1 MFIYSVY
8 YYDDLNEKMASDKG
22 LVSAATFEEATEKW
36 LIIYTMGLLVQ
47 QSILLKHQKMVMPL
61 LRILMNFLNLLKL
74 ILRRKNKMMFAY
86 EVKSLSG
93 YSDDE
98 VEIDVGVISA
108 SSMADASKIIE
119 NYYEDLLI
127 SANLTY
133 LNRSSHNMVLLGRIK
148 DHFNITNTA
157 NS

>member
-1 MFIYSVY
+1 
-8 YYDDLNEKMASDKG
+8 
-22 LVSAATFEEATEKW
+22 
-36 LIIYTMGLLVQ
+36 
-47 QSILLKHQKMVMPL
+47 
-61 LRILMNFLNLLKL
+61 
-74 ILRRKNKMMFAY
+74 MMFAY

-98 VEIDVGVISA
+98 VEIDVGVMSA
-108 SSMADASKIIE
+108 SSMADAAKIIE

-133 LNRSSHNMVLLGRIK
+133 VDCSSRNMVLLDNVK
-148 DHFNITNTA
+148 NHFHLTEMV

>member
-1 MFIYSVY
+1 
-8 YYDDLNEKMASDKG
+8 
-22 LVSAATFEEATEKW
+22 
-36 LIIYTMGLLVQ
+36 
-47 QSILLKHQKMVMPL
+47 
-61 LRILMNFLNLLKL
+61 
-74 ILRRKNKMMFAY
+74 MMFAY

-98 VEIDVGVISA
+98 VEIDVGVMSA
-108 SSMADASKIIE
+108 SSMADAAKIIE

-133 LNRSSHNMVLLGRIK
+133 FNRSSHNMVLLGRIK
-148 DHFNITNTA
+148 DYFNITDTA

>member
-1 MFIYSVY
+1 
-8 YYDDLNEKMASDKG
+8 
-22 LVSAATFEEATEKW
+22 
-36 LIIYTMGLLVQ
+36 
-47 QSILLKHQKMVMPL
+47 
-61 LRILMNFLNLLKL
+61 
-74 ILRRKNKMMFAY
+74 MMFAY
-86 EVKSLSG
+86 EIKSLSG

-98 VEIDVGVISA
+98 VEIDIGVMSA
-108 SSMADASKIIE
+108 SSMADEAKIIE

-148 DHFNITNTA
+148 DHFNITDTA

>member
-1 MFIYSVY
+1 
-8 YYDDLNEKMASDKG
+8 
-22 LVSAATFEEATEKW
+22 
-36 LIIYTMGLLVQ
+36 
-47 QSILLKHQKMVMPL
+47 
-61 LRILMNFLNLLKL
+61 
-74 ILRRKNKMMFAY
+74 MMFAY

-98 VEIDVGVISA
+98 VEIDVGVMSA
-108 SSMADASKIIE
+108 SSMADAAKIIE

-133 LNRSSHNMVLLGRIK
+133 LDCSSRNMVLLDK
-148 DHFNITNTA
+148 VKEHFHLTSTA

>member
-1 MFIYSVY
+1 
-8 YYDDLNEKMASDKG
+8 
-22 LVSAATFEEATEKW
+22 
-36 LIIYTMGLLVQ
+36 
-47 QSILLKHQKMVMPL
+47 
-61 LRILMNFLNLLKL
+61 
-74 ILRRKNKMMFAY
+74 MMFAY
-86 EVKSLSG
+86 EIKSLSG

-98 VEIDVGVISA
+98 VEIDVGVMSA
-108 SSMADASKIIE
+108 SSMTDAAKIIE

-148 DHFNITNTA
+148 DHFNITDTA

>member
-1 MFIYSVY
+1 MI
-8 YYDDLNEKMASDKG
+8 
-22 LVSAATFEEATEKW
+22 
-36 LIIYTMGLLVQ
+36 
-47 QSILLKHQKMVMPL
+47 
-61 LRILMNFLNLLKL
+61 
-74 ILRRKNKMMFAY
+74 FAY
-86 EVKSLSG
+86 EIKSLSG
-93 YSDDE
+93 YSDNE
-98 VEIDVGVISA
+98 VEIDVGVMSA
-108 SSMADASKIIE
+108 SSMADAAKIIE

>member
-1 MFIYSVY
+1 
-8 YYDDLNEKMASDKG
+8 
-22 LVSAATFEEATEKW
+22 
-36 LIIYTMGLLVQ
+36 
-47 QSILLKHQKMVMPL
+47 
-61 LRILMNFLNLLKL
+61 
-74 ILRRKNKMMFAY
+74 MMFAY

-98 VEIDVGVISA
+98 VEIDVGVMSA
-108 SSMADASKIIE
+108 SSMADAAKIIE

-133 LNRSSHNMVLLGRIK
+133 LDCSSRNMVLLERIK
-148 DHFNITNTA
+148 EHFHLTSTA

>member
-1 MFIYSVY
+1 
-8 YYDDLNEKMASDKG
+8 
-22 LVSAATFEEATEKW
+22 
-36 LIIYTMGLLVQ
+36 
-47 QSILLKHQKMVMPL
+47 
-61 LRILMNFLNLLKL
+61 
-74 ILRRKNKMMFAY
+74 MMFAY

-98 VEIDVGVISA
+98 VEIDVGVMSA
-108 SSMADASKIIE
+108 SSMADTKKIIE

-148 DHFNITNTA
+148 DHFNLTDTTN
-157 NS
+157 S